1 VVEMSGLEL
10 RFGDCLSEL
19 KLLEN
24 DSVDLVCTDPPYGYS
39 FMGKDWDRAVPSV
52 EIWKECLRVLK
63 PGCFAFVMSAPRS
76 DVQCEM
82 ILRLKEA
89 GFEVGFTPIYW
100 AYASG
105 FPKASNIS
113 KMVDKRL
120 GVEPKIIGKGTSGKP
135 ETHSVMNMAYKEGS
149 KSIMGGEYNITK
161 PVSNEAKCLDGLFGG
176 FQPKPAVEV
185 VLVVMKPIEEK
196 TFVEQ
201 ALSNGHGGTWLG
213 RCRIPYASE
222 KDKIE
227 GISER
232 VSITK
237 DTLFPIGGFDRSCR
251 KDLGGRFPA
260 NLLVSDNVLDNGKI
274 TQSSSDKD
282 RFKGLKILS
291 PENGWNN
298 NNLICNSD
306 ACGGDVGGFSRYFSL
321 DAWWEKAV
329 QELPEEQRKT
339 FPFLIVPKA
348 SKSEKNK
355 GCEELPE
362 QQRCHMS
369 KESRIAECVNPSK
382 GMERFVSISRNNHP
396 TVKPL
401 KLMQYLVTLGCNKGE
416 IVLDPFVGSGTT
428 CIASKL
434 QGRRSIGI
442 EMNREYFEIAKARC
456 KSFEEQVTIVEGCL

>member
-1 VVEMSGLEL
+1 MSGLEL

-39 FMGKDWDRAVPSV
+39 FMGKDWDKAVPRV

-82 ILRLKEA
+82 ILKLKEA

-120 GVEPKIIGKGTSGKP
+120 GVEPEVIGKGKPMSSLGVMHDDNWVSDSNYNLTTPKSEEGK
-135 ETHSVMNMAYKEGS
+135 K
-149 KSIMGGEYNITK
+149 
-161 PVSNEAKCLDGLFGG
+161 LDGLFGG

-201 ALSNGHGGTWLG
+201 ALKNGHGGTWLG
-213 RCRIPYASE
+213 RCRIPYANEQDIGDVKRFEGYQQAMTGKEGHNCYEPIE
-222 KDKIE
+222 KNIT
-227 GISER
+227 
-232 VSITK
+232 VS
-237 DTLFPIGGFDRSCR
+237 DVNVD
-251 KDLGGRFPA
+251 GRFPA
-260 NLLVSDNVLDNGKI
+260 NLLVSDNILDNGIITKSTNNRLNKI
-274 TQSSSDKD
+274 GTPTNSPTS
-282 RFKGLKILS
+282 FGLANKNC
-291 PENGWNN
+291 EY
-298 NNLICNSD
+298 D
-306 ACGGDVGGFSRYFSL
+306 DVGGFSRYFSL
-321 DAWWEKAV
+321 DAWWDKAV
-329 QELPEEQRKT
+329 KELPEEQQKT

-355 GCEELPE
+355 GCEELEEKQSGSFDGNADLENTNRKIGEHPDIPNKP
-362 QQRCHMS
+362 R
-369 KESRIAECVNPSK
+369 KN
-382 GMERFVSISRNNHP
+382 FHP

-416 IVLDPFVGSGTT
+416 LVLDPFVGSGTT

-434 QGRRSIGI
+434 QGRRSIGV

-456 KSFEEQVTIVEGCL
+456 KSFEEQVTIVEDCL

>member
-1 VVEMSGLEL
+1 MSVCLNCFNE
-10 RFGDCLSEL
+10 DCLEGIR
-19 KLLEN
+19 KLESN
-24 DSVDLVCTDPPYGYS
+24 SVDLLVTDPPYGYS
-39 FMGKDWDRAVPSV
+39 FMNKDWDKAVPSV
-52 EIWKECLRVLK
+52 DIWRECLRVLK

-82 ILRLKEA
+82 ILKLKEA

-105 FPKASNIS
+105 FPKACNIS

-120 GVEPKIIGKGTSGKP
+120 GVEREVIADNPNVRKNHQGHVLELGLRQEGISLATSQ
-135 ETHSVMNMAYKEGS
+135 
-149 KSIMGGEYNITK
+149 
-161 PVSNEAKCLDGLFGG
+161 EAKSLDGLFGG

-201 ALSNGHGGTWLG
+201 ALKNGHGGTWLG

-260 NLLVSDNVLDNGKI
+260 NLLVSDNVLDNGII
-274 TQSSSDKD
+274 TGNRGICYNSEWIES
-282 RFKGLKILS
+282 
-291 PENGWNN
+291 NN
-298 NNLICNSD
+298 NSSVKLGGGQHNCNPN
-306 ACGGDVGGFSRYFSL
+306 DVGGFSRYFSL
-321 DAWWEKAV
+321 DAWWDKAV
-329 QELPEEQRKT
+329 QELPEEQQKT

-355 GCEELPE
+355 GCEDFEARQVNDGRNILPDNAF
-362 QQRCHMS
+362 QRG
-369 KESRIAECVNPSK
+369 KTKRLNI
-382 GMERFVSISRNNHP
+382 HP

-401 KLMQYLVTLGCNKGE
+401 KLMQYLITLGSNKGE
-416 IVLDPFVGSGTT
+416 IVLDPFMGSGTT
-428 CIASKL
+428 LIAAKITNRK
-434 QGRRSIGI
+434 GIGF
-442 EMNREYFEIAKARC
+442 ELSEDYFKIALARI
-456 KSFEEQVTIVEGCL
+456 KSLEQQKELV

>member
-1 VVEMSGLEL
+1 
-10 RFGDCLSEL
+10 
-19 KLLEN
+19 
-24 DSVDLVCTDPPYGYS
+24 
-39 FMGKDWDRAVPSV
+39 
-52 EIWKECLRVLK
+52 LK
-63 PGCFAFVMSAPRS
+63 PGCFAFVMSAPKS

-82 ILRLKEA
+82 ILKLKEA

-105 FPKASNIS
+105 FPKACNIS

-120 GVEPKIIGKGTSGKP
+120 GVKQEIKGFQEWNNPMNKPATSHYDKVNARDENPLPIYGATSP
-135 ETHSVMNMAYKEGS
+135 D
-149 KSIMGGEYNITK
+149 
-161 PVSNEAKCLDGLFGG
+161 AKVLDGLFGG

-201 ALSNGHGGTWLG
+201 ALKNNHGGTWLG
-213 RCRIPYASE
+213 KCRIPYANQNDSE
-222 KDKIE
+222 SYDFNRRGSTERSTLDIGDKLTE
-227 GISER
+227 DKTYDGGWTKQGQ
-232 VSITK
+232 VS
-237 DTLFPIGGFDRSCR
+237 
-251 KDLGGRFPA
+251 DLPDGRFPA

-362 QQRCHMS
+362 
-369 KESRIAECVNPSK
+369 KEGGSLEGGADT
-382 GMERFVSISRNNHP
+382 RNGKIKTNQPLRKNFHP

-401 KLMQYLVTLGCNKGE
+401 KLMQYLITLGSNKGE
-416 IVLDPFVGSGTT
+416 IVLDPFMGSGTT
-428 CIASKL
+428 LIAAKITNRK
-434 QGRRSIGI
+434 GIGFELSEDYFKI
-442 EMNREYFEIAKARC
+442 ALARIKSLEQQKEM
-456 KSFEEQVTIVEGCL
+456 V

>member
-1 VVEMSGLEL
+1 MSGLEL

-39 FMGKDWDRAVPSV
+39 FMGKDWDKAVPRV

-82 ILRLKEA
+82 ILKLKEA

-120 GVEPKIIGKGTSGKP
+120 GVEPEVIGKGKPMSSLGVMHDDNWVSDSNYNLTTPKSEEGK
-135 ETHSVMNMAYKEGS
+135 K
-149 KSIMGGEYNITK
+149 
-161 PVSNEAKCLDGLFGG
+161 LDGLFGG

-201 ALSNGHGGTWLG
+201 ALKNNHGGTWLG
-213 RCRIPYASE
+213 RCRIPYANGVDEMGDWNRFKGFQSSNTIRKNMVNKKQE
-222 KDKIE
+222 FDDRVDN
-227 GISER
+227 GIN
-232 VSITK
+232 V
-237 DTLFPIGGFDRSCR
+237 D
-251 KDLGGRFPA
+251 GRFPA
-260 NLLVSDNVLDNGKI
+260 NLLVSDNVLDNGIITKSTNNRLNKI
-274 TQSSSDKD
+274 GTPTNSPTS
-282 RFKGLKILS
+282 FGLANKNC
-291 PENGWNN
+291 EY
-298 NNLICNSD
+298 D
-306 ACGGDVGGFSRYFSL
+306 DVGGFSRYFSL
-321 DAWWEKAV
+321 DAWWEKQVAL
-329 QELPEEQRKT
+329 LPEEQQKT

-355 GCEELPE
+355 GLESFETKLVNDGRNILPDNAF
-362 QQRCHMS
+362 QRG
-369 KESRIAECVNPSK
+369 KT
-382 GMERFVSISRNNHP
+382 ERLNVHP

-442 EMNREYFEIAKARC
+442 EMNKEYFEIAKARC

>member
-1 VVEMSGLEL
+1 MVLVNC
-10 RFGDCLSEL
+10 DCLEYL
-19 KLLEN
+19 KKMPN
-24 DSVDLVCTDPPYGYS
+24 DSVDLLVTDPPYGYS
-39 FMGKDWDRAVPSV
+39 FMNKDWDKAVPRL

-63 PGCFAFVMSAPRS
+63 PGAFAFVMSAPRS

-82 ILRLKEA
+82 ILKLKEA

-120 GVEPKIIGKGTSGKP
+120 GVEPEIIGKGISGKP

-161 PVSNEAKCLDGLFGG
+161 PVSEEAKQLDGLFGG

-201 ALSNGHGGTWLG
+201 ALKNGHGGTWLG

-222 KDKIE
+222 NDKDIAMRE
-227 GISER
+227 GFLQDIRGGNYGIAKSER
-232 VSITK
+232 
-237 DTLFPIGGFDRSCR
+237 RE
-251 KDLGGRFPA
+251 DLGKLIIGNSDGRFPA
-260 NLLVSDNVLDNGKI
+260 NLLVSDNVLDIESGGAFAPVKSGQKGFGGEIYGKYA
-274 TQSSSDKD
+274 TSGDDGKTFYSNKESSKS
-282 RFKGLKILS
+282 
-291 PENGWNN
+291 
-298 NNLICNSD
+298 
-306 ACGGDVGGFSRYFSL
+306 FSRYFSL

-355 GCEELPE
+355 GLEKFGTKKVNDGRTILIDNAF
-362 QQRCHMS
+362 QRG
-369 KESRIAECVNPSK
+369 KT
-382 GMERFVSISRNNHP
+382 ERFNSHP

-416 IVLDPFVGSGTT
+416 LVLDPFMGSGTT

-442 EMNREYFEIAKARC
+442 EMNKEYFEIAKARV
-456 KSFEEQVTIVEGCL
+456 SFYEQQKELEK